1 MRLPMTASKRRN
13 QVGSSAFECGGR
25 YRPPLCLRAL
35 SGVPTFSHTQLKN
48 IWILHPHYSV
58 CTALTDWKFRLG
70 CLRYHI
76 DHVR

>member
-25 YRPPLCLRAL
+25 YRPPLCLR
-35 SGVPTFSHTQLKN
+35 GVPTSSHTQLKN